1 MGALQVRDVPEV
13 LSRELKI
20 RAAASGRSLS
30 QYLLEQLFAIVQAPT
45 AAQVVEM
52 IMQRERVEVSDP
64 VDELHRGRECS

>member
-1 MGALQVRDVPEV
+1 MGTLQVRDVPEV

-30 QYLLEQLFAIVQAPT
+30 QYLLDQLFAIVQAPT
-45 AAQVVEM
+45 TAQVVEM